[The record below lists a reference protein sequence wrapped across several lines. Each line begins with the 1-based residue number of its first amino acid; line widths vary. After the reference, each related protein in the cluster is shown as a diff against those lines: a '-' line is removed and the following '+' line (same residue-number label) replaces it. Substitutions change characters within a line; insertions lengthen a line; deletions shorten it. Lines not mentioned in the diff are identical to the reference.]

1 MALPGPATEKPDAA
15 TQRIDLGTKFRSI
28 TGQRNKIAQ
37 CLIPEAPMTQ
47 PQKDKPWLFRTYAG
61 HSTAAASNA
70 LYRNNLSKGQT
81 GLSVAFDLPTQTG
94 YDSDHI
100 LARGEVGKVG
110 VPISHL
116 GDMRTLF
123 SDIPLEQMNTSMTIN
138 ATAPWLLALYIA
150 VAEEQ
155 GADVS
160 RLQGTVQND
169 LMKEYLSRGTYI
181 CPPQPSLRMIADV
194 AEYCYANVPKW
205 NPMNVCSY
213 HLQEAGATPEQELA
227 YALATAIAVL
237 DQLKP
242 RVPAADFPAMCGR
255 ISFFVNAGIRFVTEM
270 CKMRAF
276 VDLWDEILSQRYGV
290 EDSKFRRFR
299 YGVQVNSLGLT
310 EQQPENNV
318 YRILIEMLAVTLSKN
333 ARARAVQLPA
343 WNEALGLPRPWD
355 QQWSL
360 RMQQIMAYETDLLEY
375 GDLFDGNPA
384 VAAKVEAL
392 KEGARHEL
400 ATLDAMG
407 GAVQAIDYMKSRLV
421 DSNAERLN
429 RIERN
434 ETVVVG
440 VNRWQQGEAS
450 PLTAGDGGIM
460 VVDPAVEAEQ
470 IARLTDW
477 RTQRDQNAVAQA
489 LAALRQAAQEGR
501 NIMPASIQAA
511 RAGVTTGEWAAE
523 MRTVHGEYRGPTGVS
538 KSVSN
543 KTEGLEDLRA
553 AVDTVSDKLGR
564 RLKFL
569 VGKPGL
575 DGHSNGAEQIA
586 FRARDCGMDITY
598 EGIRLTPEEIVA
610 RAQAEGAHVVGLSIL
625 SGSHMPLM
633 EDLMQ
638 KMQAAGL
645 AHIPVVVGGIIP
657 DDDAQRLRDMGVARV
672 YTPKDFE
679 LNTIMMDI
687 VTLAYPKDIA
697 AE

>member
-1 MALPGPATEKPDAA
+1 
-15 TQRIDLGTKFRSI
+15 
-28 TGQRNKIAQ
+28 
-37 CLIPEAPMTQ
+37 MTQ
-47 PQKDKPWLFRTYAG
+47 TQKDRPWLIRTYAG
-61 HSTAAASNA
+61 HSTAKASNA
-70 LYRNNLSKGQT
+70 LYRGNLAKGQT

-94 YDSDHI
+94 YDSDHT

-116 GDMRTLF
+116 GDMRVLF
-123 SDIPLEQMNTSMTIN
+123 DQIPLEQMNTSMTIN

-155 GADVS
+155 GADVAK
-160 RLQGTVQND
+160 LQGTVQND
-169 LMKEYLSRGTYI
+169 LIKEYLSRGTYV
-181 CPPQPSLRMIADV
+181 CPPKPSLKMIADV
-194 AEYCYANVPKW
+194 AEYCYTNVPKW

-237 DQLKP
+237 DELRP
-242 RVPAADFPAMCGR
+242 RVPAEDFPALCGR

-276 VDLWDEILSQRYGV
+276 VDLWDEILKDRYGV
-290 EDSKFRRFR
+290 EDPKFRRFR

-318 YRILIEMLAVTLSKN
+318 YRILIEMLAVTLSKK

-355 QQWSL
+355 QQWSM
-360 RMQQIMAYETDLLEY
+360 RMQQILAYETDLLEY

-384 VAAKVEAL
+384 VDTKVEEL
-392 KEGARHEL
+392 KEGARAEL
-400 ATLDAMG
+400 ANLDSMG
-407 GAVQAIDYMKSRLV
+407 GAVASIEYMKSRLV

-440 VNRWQQGEAS
+440 VNKWTEGEAS
-450 PLTAGDGGIM
+450 PLQTEDGGIM
-460 VVDPAVEAEQ
+460 VVDPAVEQEQ
-470 IARLTDW
+470 IDRLNEW
-477 RTQRDQNAVAQA
+477 RSERDDTAVT
-489 LAALRQAAQEGR
+489 AALSALREAAQTGANVME
-501 NIMPASIQAA
+501 PSIAA
-511 RAGVTTGEWAAE
+511 AKAGVTTGEWAEE
-523 MRTVHGEYRGPTGVS
+523 MRKVYGTYRGPTGVS
-538 KSVSN
+538 GSVSN
-543 KTEGLEDLRA
+543 KTEGLDDLRA
-553 AVDTVSDKLGR
+553 AVDAVSDKLGR

-586 FRARDCGMDITY
+586 FRARDCGMDISY
-598 EGIRLTPEEIVA
+598 EGIRLTPEEIIA
-610 RAQAEGAHVVGLSIL
+610 AAIEDKAHVIGLSIL
-625 SGSHMPLM
+625 SGSHIPLVQDVM
-633 EDLMQ
+633 TRLRE
-638 KMQAAGL
+638 AGL
-645 AHIPVVVGGIIP
+645 TDVPVIVGGIIP
-657 DDDAQRLRDMGVARV
+657 DEDAAKLSAMGVSKI
-672 YTPKDFE
+672 YTPKNFE
-679 LNTIMMDI
+679 LNAIMGDI
-687 VTLAYPKDIA
+687 VTLVDPQNIA